1 MFVTEQ
7 KAPKKGDSFPGN
19 SWGNI
24 NMSDDPFVR
33 VVPPVSKSKE
43 ELVLELI
50 AHEARLLEQK
60 KADARVLAKAQGMT
74 DAEIEALVPPHPAGT
89 FRL

>member
-1 MFVTEQ
+1 
-7 KAPKKGDSFPGN
+7 
-19 SWGNI
+19 
-24 NMSDDPFVR
+24 MSDDPFVDS
-33 VVPPVSKSKE
+33 VPPVSKSKE

-60 KADARVLAKAQGMT
+60 KAEARALAKAQGMT

-89 FRL
+89 FKL